1 MLVKLALR
9 NIFRNRRRS
18 AITLAVIIFG
28 AVGLILFGGYKA
40 VTFRGLRESTIRG
53 RLGHLQ
59 LFGANPWRTGNPAC
73 TDGQDCPSST
83 GKPLEHALE
92 DVASL
97 RARIE
102 QDPRVESTA
111 AQITLMGLVSNGDK
125 SETFVATAV
134 EPHKDRTMRGQSV
147 VAGTL
152 LPDHDP
158 DAVVLGKGLA
168 ASMNVK
174 PGDYVTLMTPTV
186 TGSLNAIDVRVAGIF
201 QTGVKELDERA
212 VKMPLA
218 GAQEL
223 LQTTKV
229 EKLLVFLR
237 DTDTTSAV
245 RADIEKMKLP
255 IEMKSWSE
263 LASFYHQVVLL
274 YNGIFGFLGLI
285 VFAIVVFSVANTI
298 VMSIFERTR
307 EIGTL
312 MAIGTTRGRIW
323 RMFFAEGL
331 LTGILGGALGVAAGV
346 ALAMLINAG
355 DVMLPPPPG
364 YTVGYKLTILLQ
376 TPVLMTAFL
385 ISVVTSTL
393 SSIVPAL
400 KASRLKIVDALGHI

>member
-1 MLVKLALR
+1 MLTKLALR

-18 AITLAVIIFG
+18 AITLAVIVFG

-59 LFGANPWRTGNPAC
+59 IFGAGHEK
-73 TDGQDCPSST
+73 GSQ
-83 GKPLEHALE
+83 KPLEHGLE
-92 DVASL
+92 NVAGI
-97 RARIE
+97 RAVIE
-102 QDPRVESTA
+102 KDRRVESTA
-111 AQITLMGLVSNGDK
+111 AQITLMGLISNGDK

-134 EPHKDRTMRGQSV
+134 EPAKDRNMRGQKI

-152 LPDHDP
+152 LPDHES
-158 DAVVLGKGLA
+158 DAVLLGKGLA
-168 ASMNVK
+168 DSMNAK
-174 PGDYVTLMTPTV
+174 PGDYLTLMSPTV
-186 TGSLNAIDVRVAGIF
+186 SGSLNAMDVRVAGII

-212 VKMPLA
+212 VKMPIA
-218 GAQEL
+218 GAQSL

-229 EKLLVFLR
+229 ERLLVFLR
-237 DTDTTSAV
+237 DTETTGSV
-245 RADIEKMKLP
+245 RKDLHQLFANNKWAL
-255 IEMKSWSE
+255 EMKSWSE

-285 VFAIVVFSVANTI
+285 VFAVVIFSVANTI

-323 RMFFAEGL
+323 RMFFLEGL
-331 LTGILGGALGVAAGV
+331 MTGVLGGLLGLAAG
-346 ALAMLINAG
+346 ALLATLINQG
-355 DVMLPPPPG
+355 NVMLPPPPG
-364 YTVGYKLTILLQ
+364 YTVGYRLHILLQ
-376 TPVLMTAFL
+376 TPVMTVAFL
-385 ISVVTSTL
+385 ISVITATL
-393 SSIVPAL
+393 SSILPAL

>member
-1 MLVKLALR
+1 MLIKLALR

-18 AITLAVIIFG
+18 AITLAVIVFG

-59 LFGANPWRTGNPAC
+59 IFGAGHEK
-73 TDGQDCPSST
+73 GSQ
-83 GKPLEHALE
+83 KPLEHALE
-92 DVASL
+92 NVAAL
-97 RARIE
+97 RAEIE
-102 QDPRVESTA
+102 KDPRVESTA

-125 SETFVATAV
+125 SETFIATAV
-134 EPHKDRTMRGQSV
+134 EPEKDRNMRGQRLV
-147 VAGTL
+147 EGTL
-152 LPDHDP
+152 LPDSEP
-158 DAVVLGKGLA
+158 DAFLLGKGLA
-168 ASMNVK
+168 ESISAK
-174 PGDYVTLMTPTV
+174 TGDYITLMTPTV
-186 TGSLNAIDVRVAGIF
+186 SGSLNAMDVRVAGIF

-212 VKMPLA
+212 VKMPIA
-218 GAQEL
+218 GAQSL

-237 DTDTTSAV
+237 DTETTSAM
-245 RADIEKMKLP
+245 RADIERRKWP

-285 VFAIVVFSVANTI
+285 VFGVVIFSVANTI

-312 MAIGTTRGRIW
+312 MAIGITRGRVW
-323 RMFFAEGL
+323 RMFFLEGL
-331 LTGILGGALGVAAGV
+331 MTGVLGGLLGLAIGALLAVA
-346 ALAMLINAG
+346 INNG
-355 DVMLPPPPG
+355 NVMLPPPPG
-364 YTVGYKLTILLQ
+364 YTVGYRLQILLQ

-385 ISVVTSTL
+385 ISVVTATL
-393 SSIVPAL
+393 SSILPAL

>member
-1 MLVKLALR
+1 MLITLALR

-59 LFGANPWRTGNPAC
+59 LFGAGHEK
-73 TDGQDCPSST
+73 GSQ
-83 GKPLEHALE
+83 KPLEHALA

-102 QDPRVESTA
+102 KDPRVESTA
-111 AQITLMGLVSNGDK
+111 AQITLMGLISNGDK

-134 EPHKDRTMRGQSV
+134 EPQKDRVMRGQTLV
-147 VAGTL
+147 EGTL
-152 LPDHDP
+152 LPDDES
-158 DAVVLGKGLA
+158 DAVTLGKGLA
-168 ASMNVK
+168 RSMNVK
-174 PGDYVTLMTPTV
+174 TGDYVTLMTPTV

-212 VKMPLA
+212 VKLPLA
-218 GAQEL
+218 GAQQL

-237 DTDTTSAV
+237 DTETTSAV
-245 RADIEKMKLP
+245 RADIERMKLP
-255 IEMKSWSE
+255 IEIRSWSE

-312 MAIGTTRGRIW
+312 MAIGVTRGRVW
-323 RMFFAEGL
+323 RMFFLEGL
-331 LTGILGGALGVAAGV
+331 MTGVLGGILGVAAG
-346 ALAMLINAG
+346 ALIAVLINSG

-364 YTVGYKLTILLQ
+364 YTVGYKLSILLQ
-376 TPVLMTAFL
+376 PPVLMTAFL

-393 SSIVPAL
+393 SSILPAL
-400 KASRLKIVDALGHI
+400 KASRLKVVDALGHI

>member
-1 MLVKLALR
+1 MKGSPMLIKLALR

-18 AITLAVIIFG
+18 AITLAVIVFG

-40 VTFRGLRESTIRG
+40 VTFQGLRETTIRG

-59 LFGANPWRTGNPAC
+59 VFTTEGAAT
-73 TDGQDCPSST
+73 
-83 GKPLEHALE
+83 
-92 DVASL
+92 L

-102 QDPRVESTA
+102 ADPRVESTA
-111 AQITLMGLVSNGDK
+111 AQITLMGLISNGDK

-134 EPHKDRTMRGQSV
+134 EPEKDRLMRGQAV
-147 VAGTL
+147 VEGTL
-152 LPDHDP
+152 LPDNEP
-158 DAVVLGKGLA
+158 DAITLGKGLA
-168 ASMNVK
+168 ASMNVG
-174 PGDYVTLMTPTV
+174 PGDYLTLLASTA
-186 TGSLNAIDVRVAGIF
+186 TGSLNAIDVRVAGVF

-212 VKMPLA
+212 VKMPIA
-218 GAQEL
+218 AAQQL
-223 LQTTKV
+223 LQTTKI

-237 DTDTTSAV
+237 DTDTTDAV
-245 RADIEKMKLP
+245 RADLERSFGTAVEI
-255 IEMKSWSE
+255 KSWSE

-312 MAIGTTRGRIW
+312 MAIGTSRDRIW
-323 RMFFAEGL
+323 RMFFLEGL
-331 LTGILGGALGVAAGV
+331 FTGIVGGLLGVVAGAV
-346 ALAMLINAG
+346 IATLINSG
-355 DVMLPPPPG
+355 NVMLPPPPG

-376 TPVLMTAFL
+376 QPVLLTAFVL
-385 ISVVTSTL
+385 SVVTATV

>member
-18 AITLAVIIFG
+18 AITLAVIVFG
-28 AVGLILFGGYKA
+28 AIGLILFGGYKA

-59 LFGANPWRTGNPAC
+59 IFGAGH
-73 TDGQDCPSST
+73 GKGSQ
-83 GKPLEHALE
+83 KPLEHALE
-92 DVASL
+92 DVAAL
-97 RARIE
+97 RRQIE
-102 QDPRVESTA
+102 KDPRVEKTA
-111 AQITLMGLVSNGDK
+111 AQITLMGLISNGDK

-134 EPHKDRTMRGQSV
+134 EPEKDRAMSGQRV
-147 VAGTL
+147 VEGTL
-152 LPDHDP
+152 LPDAEL

-168 ASMNVK
+168 ESLNAK
-174 PGDYVTLMTPTV
+174 PGDYLTLMTPTV

-212 VKMPLA
+212 VKMPIA
-218 GAQEL
+218 GAQQL

-245 RADIEKMKLP
+245 RGDLTRTLGRTV
-255 IEMKSWSE
+255 EMKSWSE

-285 VFAIVVFSVANTI
+285 VFAVVVFSVANTI

-312 MAIGTTRGRIW
+312 MAIGISRGRVW
-323 RMFFAEGL
+323 RMFFLEGL
-331 LTGILGGALGVAAGV
+331 MTGILGGLLGLAAG
-346 ALAMLINAG
+346 ALLAFLINSG
-355 DVMLPPPPG
+355 NVMLPPPPG
-364 YTVGYKLTILLQ
+364 YTVGYKLNILLQ

-385 ISVVTSTL
+385 ISVVTATL
-393 SSIVPAL
+393 SSILPAL